1 MYKKVTFLLCILAL
15 LAACSTPSGNIST
28 ENALTNNW
36 NQYLG
41 PDRNAIVSGTEILRS
56 WPGKGPAELWSVP
69 LGEGYGGAAVYGAEV
84 FVLDRKKGESDILRC
99 LDLNSGEEIWSY
111 SYEAEGEISFP
122 GSRTVPTV
130 DEKYIW
136 SVGPHGD
143 FYCFSRENREPV
155 WKHDLLEDFDR
166 ELTTWGVSQSPLI
179 YEDLVIVVP
188 HGKKAGVAAY
198 KKTTG
203 ELAWKSRPLSG
214 HPTYVS
220 PTLASFGGIDQ
231 VIVISPFDRR
241 DSTLRHEV
249 VSFDARSG
257 RELWKYEGLKS
268 FLTITPPVVIDDRR
282 LMLTDCS
289 YDKGYNP
296 VSIMLEIVPSGEDLE
311 VRELF
316 LTEEAG
322 SKMHPA
328 VQYEN
333 YLYMNHNGNPNQMMC
348 LTMDGELVWEKD
360 SAPGFEMGPMI
371 LINGMIIN
379 QNGKNGDIHLIE
391 PSPEG
396 YKELGKA
403 SFFDS
408 EKSQA
413 WAPMAFSQGKL
424 IIRDMEKMVCVDLT
438 READ

>member
-1 MYKKVTFLLCILAL
+1 MRAKSLSMHKKVTFVLIALIL
-15 LAACSTPSGNIST
+15 LAGCTTP
-28 ENALTNNW
+28 ARNW

-41 PDRNAIVSGTEILRS
+41 PDRNAVIADTEILNS
-56 WPGKGPAELWSVP
+56 WSDTGPRELWSFP
-69 LGEGYGGAAVYGAEV
+69 LGEGYGGAAIYGDEV
-84 FVLDRKKGESDILRC
+84 FILDRIKGESDIMRC
-99 LDLNSGEEIWSY
+99 IELNTGKEIWSF

-130 DEKYIW
+130 GESHIW

-143 FYCFSRENREPV
+143 FYCFDRETRKPV
-155 WKHDLLEDFDR
+155 WKHDLLKDFDR

-188 HGKKAGVAAY
+188 HGQKGGVAAY
-198 KKTTG
+198 EKTTG
-203 ELAWKSRPLSG
+203 KLVWKTRKLSG
-214 HPTYVS
+214 HPSHVS

-241 DSTLRHEV
+241 DSTLTHEV
-249 VSFDARSG
+249 VAFDARSG
-257 RELWKYEGLKS
+257 RELWQYHGLKS
-268 FLTITPPVVIDDRR
+268 FLTVTPALVIDDRR

-296 VSIMLEIVPSGEDLE
+296 VSIMLEITLSGEDLE

-322 SKMHPA
+322 CKMHPA
-328 VQYEN
+328 IQYEN
-333 YLYMNHNGNPNQMMC
+333 HLYLNHNGRPNQMMC
-348 LTMDGELVWEKD
+348 LTMQGESVWD
-360 SAPGFEMGPMI
+360 PGSAPNFEMGGMI
-371 LINGMIIN
+371 LVNGLIIN

-413 WAPMAFSQGKL
+413 WAPLAFSQGKL
-424 IIRDMEKMVCVDLT
+424 IVRDMEKMVCIDLT
-438 READ
+438 QLAD

>member
-1 MYKKVTFLLCILAL
+1 MSAKRLRMYKKITLFLSALAM
-15 LAACSTPSGNIST
+15 LAACTTPTS
-28 ENALTNNW
+28 NW

-41 PDRNAIVSGTEILRS
+41 PDRNASISGTEILRS
-56 WPGKGPAELWSVP
+56 WSDKGPAELWSLA
-69 LGEGYGGAAVYGAEV
+69 LGEGYGGAAIYGDEV
-84 FVLDRKKGESDILRC
+84 FILDRIKGESDIMRC
-99 LDLNSGEEIWSY
+99 IGLNTGKEVWNY

-122 GSRTVPTV
+122 GSRAVPTV
-130 DEKYIW
+130 GEKYIW

-143 FYCFSRENREPV
+143 FYCFDKETRRPV

-188 HGKKAGVAAY
+188 HGQNGGVAAY
-198 KKTTG
+198 EKTTG
-203 ELAWKSRPLSG
+203 KLAWKTRPLSG
-214 HPTYVS
+214 HPSHVS

-231 VIVISPFDRR
+231 VIAISPFDRR
-241 DSTLRHEV
+241 DSSFTHEV
-249 VSFDARSG
+249 VAFDARSG
-257 RELWKYEGLKS
+257 KELWKYNGLKS
-268 FLTITPPVVIDDRR
+268 FLTVTPAVVIDDSR

-296 VSIMLEIVPSGEDLE
+296 VSIMLEITLSGQDLE

-322 SKMHPA
+322 CKMHPA

-333 YLYMNHNGNPNQMMC
+333 HLYLNHNGNPNQMMC
-348 LTMDGELVWEKD
+348 LSMEGESVWD
-360 SAPGFEMGPMI
+360 SGSDPGFEMGGMI
-371 LINGMIIN
+371 LVNGLIIN

-408 EKSQA
+408 DKSQA
-413 WAPMAFSQGKL
+413 WAPLAFSQGKL
-424 IIRDMEKMVCVDLT
+424 IIRDMEKMVCVDLMQL
-438 READ
+438 AD